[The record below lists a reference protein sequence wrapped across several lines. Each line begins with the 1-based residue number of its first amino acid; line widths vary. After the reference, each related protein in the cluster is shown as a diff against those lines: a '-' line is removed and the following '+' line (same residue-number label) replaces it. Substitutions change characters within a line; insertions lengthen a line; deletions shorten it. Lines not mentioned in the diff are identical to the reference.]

1 MYIYIYETCVYLL
14 ILAVHVCQSKIH
26 LCFYWTKQEIKDSRE
41 IHVIQP
47 LLGSLWTL
55 PRILCKLQHL
65 NMSMFNEQI
74 SYESKKL
81 RRFFIKHNLC
91 LRSSLHILIVPHQ
104 ALINI
109 LSNYLFF
116 EALSSKNIFLKWQM
130 KNLFWSQ
137 HDTEPA
143 WQNRKSINYHC
154 ALMCPRS
161 YNWFARWVKSLG
173 CVPYRNKTEYFQVGG
188 ENLLGACFFLD
199 HINH

>member
-1 MYIYIYETCVYLL
+1 MYANPRFIYISIGPNRKPRTLR
-14 ILAVHVCQSKIH
+14 KIH
-26 LCFYWTKQEIKDSRE
+26 
-41 IHVIQP
+41 VVQP

-81 RRFFIKHNLC
+81 RRFLIKHHPC
-91 LRSSLHILIVPHQ
+91 LESLLHILTVAHQ

-109 LSNYLFF
+109 LFNYLCF
-116 EALSSKNIFLKWQM
+116 EALGSKNIFLKWWM

-143 WQNRKSINYHC
+143 WQNRKSISYHC
-154 ALMCPRS
+154 ALVQEVTTG
-161 YNWFARWVKSLG
+161 FTRWIKSLG
-173 CVPYRNKTEYFQVGG
+173 CVPYRN
-188 ENLLGACFFLD
+188 
-199 HINH
+199 

>member
-1 MYIYIYETCVYLL
+1 MYANPRFIYVSIGPNRKLRTL
-14 ILAVHVCQSKIH
+14 
-26 LCFYWTKQEIKDSRE
+26 RE

-109 LSNYLFF
+109 LFNYLFF
-116 EALSSKNIFLKWQM
+116 EALSIFFLNDRWRTCFGHSMILSQLGKIERASTTSVHWCAQEVTTDLQGELKVWDVFHIEI
-130 KNLFWSQ
+130 KL
-137 HDTEPA
+137 
-143 WQNRKSINYHC
+143 SI
-154 ALMCPRS
+154 S
-161 YNWFARWVKSLG
+161 RWVVRICWGHVFFLTTSITSNLIINIHSLG
-173 CVPYRNKTEYFQVGG
+173 NTKQK
-188 ENLLGACFFLD
+188 
-199 HINH
+199 